1 MLVPALPSH
10 YQAPPRRTQPAG
22 EAQQPRRLRTRLP
35 AGTDTQMKQR
45 QSELGTGAILFAALA
60 LLLFGSG
67 CHGPERVV
75 RNLND
80 VVAEAYDTI
89 SDARDR
95 GLVTQA
101 EIDQHKPVYDAIDSA
116 LDAAGAAV
124 RAGDDKGYRA
134 AVDAAYAS
142 LSKLQPLLEKSRK

>member
-1 MLVPALPSH
+1 
-10 YQAPPRRTQPAG
+10 
-22 EAQQPRRLRTRLP
+22 
-35 AGTDTQMKQR
+35 MKQR
-45 QSELGTGAILFAALA
+45 QSELGTSAILFAALA

-67 CHGPERVV
+67 CQSTPQQTV
-75 RNLND
+75 RKLND

-101 EIDQHKPVYDAIDSA
+101 EVDQHKPVYDAIDAA

-124 RAGDDKGYRA
+124 RAGDDKGYAA
-134 AVDAAYAS
+134 AVNAVYAG
-142 LSKLQPLLEKSRK
+142 LGKLQPLLEKSRR

>member
-1 MLVPALPSH
+1 
-10 YQAPPRRTQPAG
+10 
-22 EAQQPRRLRTRLP
+22 
-35 AGTDTQMKQR
+35 MKQR